1 MAKRRKTLQELTFK
15 DNFMFAAV
23 MLDEE
28 NAKGVVERA
37 LGIEVDHVEISYEKS
52 IVYNPE
58 YKGIRL
64 DVYLKD
70 DKNRHFNV
78 EMQVANT
85 KIFKRSRYY
94 HSQIDMELLSTGI
107 NYEQLPE
114 SYVIFICD
122 FDPIGLGKYKY
133 TRRQIIEEDRD
144 YNYDDGSYT
153 VFLSTVGTNED
164 EVSQELVKFLKY
176 VGAELE
182 ESNKDYEDEFVKR
195 LQKSVEKIK
204 FDREMGRRYMLFEEL
219 MKDEYNAGKAEG
231 LELGKAEGLE
241 LGKAQG
247 LELGKAEAAQ
257 SILVE
262 ILHEIAPVSDNLK
275 ERISSIKELEVV
287 MQLTVIAAKADSIEE
302 FEKELEKM
310 GY

>member
-1 MAKRRKTLQELTFK
+1 MEKRRKTLQELTFK

-37 LGIEVDHVEISYEKS
+37 LGIQIDHVEISYEKS

-85 KIFKRSRYY
+85 EIFKRSRYY

-107 NYEQLPE
+107 DYEQLPE

-133 TRRQIIEEDRD
+133 TRRQVIEEDLT

-153 VFLSTVGTNED
+153 VFLSTVGLIQERRCVLVAECASALQTFSSAHSCNPP
-164 EVSQELVKFLKY
+164 EVF
-176 VGAELE
+176 
-182 ESNKDYEDEFVKR
+182 
-195 LQKSVEKIK
+195 
-204 FDREMGRRYMLFEEL
+204 
-219 MKDEYNAGKAEG
+219 
-231 LELGKAEGLE
+231 
-241 LGKAQG
+241 
-247 LELGKAEAAQ
+247 
-257 SILVE
+257 ILVG
-262 ILHEIAPVSDNLK
+262 VYYN
-275 ERISSIKELEVV
+275 
-287 MQLTVIAAKADSIEE
+287 
-302 FEKELEKM
+302 
-310 GY
+310 